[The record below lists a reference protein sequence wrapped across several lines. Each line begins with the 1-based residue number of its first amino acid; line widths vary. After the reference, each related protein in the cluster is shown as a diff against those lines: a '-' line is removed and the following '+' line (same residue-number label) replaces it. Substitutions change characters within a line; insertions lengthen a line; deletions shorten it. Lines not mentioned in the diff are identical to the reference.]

1 MMTIGVTVTISG
13 SVDRGQWRVKVRRA
27 TFKGMADAEKELL
40 DLAYQDIDRTLN
52 QVLRRQTPH
61 FRLQTKIVSNRVENN
76 VIYGPWLEGTGSRNR
91 TTRFKGYFTFRKV
104 ASRIRS
110 KKDYVTDRAITRAL
124 RQAGV

>member
-1 MMTIGVTVTISG
+1 MAIGIQVTVSG
-13 SVDRGQWRVKVRRA
+13 PVGKGQWRAKAHRA
-27 TFKGMADAEKELL
+27 VAAGLEAAEHELL
-40 DLAYQDIDRTLN
+40 QAAFDDINVTLN
-52 QVLRRQTPH
+52 RVLRKQTPH

-110 KKDYVTDRAITRAL
+110 KKDYVTERNIRQAL
-124 RQAGV
+124 RRAGV

>member
-1 MMTIGVTVTISG
+1 MTIGVKVTVSG
-13 SVDRGQWRVKVRRA
+13 PVDKGHWRAKTRRA
-27 TFKGMADAEKELL
+27 IAAGMAAAEKELL
-40 DLAYQDIDRTLN
+40 DAAFSDIDNTLN
-52 QVLRRQTPH
+52 QVLRTQTPH

-110 KKDYVTDRAITRAL
+110 KKDYVTEKAITRAL
-124 RQAGV
+124 RKAGV

>member
-1 MMTIGVTVTISG
+1 MTVGIKVTVSG
-13 SVDRGQWRVKVRRA
+13 PVDRGQWRAKVRRA
-27 TFKGMADAEKELL
+27 TFKGMADGEKELL

-91 TTRFKGYFTFRKV
+91 TTRFKGYFTFRKA
-104 ASRIRS
+104 ASRLRQRS
-110 KKDYVTDRAITRAL
+110 GYVTDRAITRAL
-124 RQAGV
+124 RRAGV